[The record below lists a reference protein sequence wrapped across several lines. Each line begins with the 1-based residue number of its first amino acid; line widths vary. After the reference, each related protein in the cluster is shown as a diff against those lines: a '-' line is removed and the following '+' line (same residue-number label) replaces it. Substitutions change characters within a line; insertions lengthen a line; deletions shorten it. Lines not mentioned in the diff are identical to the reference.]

1 MIFLSHTNHTAVDK
15 TSLLVIV
22 LAWYD
27 IPLSHQPHRC
37 GQDQFT
43 GYSAG
48 LIWYSSLTPTT
59 PLWTRPVY
67 WL

>member
-15 TSLLVIV
+15 TGLLVIV

-59 PLWTRPVY
+59 SLWTRPVY
-67 WL
+67 C